1 MTTNGDHFRTS
12 DLYFA
17 AFLKAAGVPFM
28 GTLRAEGRVHF
39 LFEKTEGEENIR
51 DLKQSYFARVPTKL
65 AALTYAD
72 EVRNL
77 KSLTHQ

>member
-1 MTTNGDHFRTS
+1 MKMNGDHFRTS

-17 AFLKAAGVPFM
+17 AFLKTAGVPFA
-28 GTLRAEGRVHF
+28 GTERADGRVHF
-39 LFEKTEGEENIR
+39 LFDKSDGEETIR
-51 DLKQSYFARVPTKL
+51 DLKHSYFARVPTKI

-72 EVRNL
+72 EVRIL